1 MENIRQN
8 NLPDTAL
15 SEEDGGLNLKKLAY
29 TLLQYWLWFVISVF
43 ICLLCAF
50 TYLRYATPVYKVSSK
65 ILIKDDKNTSPSFN
79 PQDLLGEL
87 DIFNTQNNVNNEQQV
102 LNTYYLLKQVVDE
115 MQLNVS
121 CYAVGGI
128 KSTELYNNNPFKVQ
142 LITLKD
148 SIPTQVF
155 KLKFSGNDSFTIN
168 SDSINASFRFNDI
181 IKTPHARFIVK
192 RNDNGISPSP
202 NMDYKIQ
209 ISTPDVVAENYLK
222 KITLNITD
230 KQASVIEISLQETV
244 PQKGEDILNKL
255 YEVYTRMNEEDKDK
269 IADSTISFIN
279 DRLAVVSTELS
290 GVEKN
295 IEQFKVQNQLSTDI
309 PEQVKLTLNNA
320 SDVQKQLTEQ
330 DVAISVVQSI
340 EDHLKG
346 NSQRIVPNAGVIQD
360 PTYITTVQEYN
371 TLVLERDRQLET
383 TKPDNPVVQNLN
395 SQIEG
400 VKKNLI
406 ISLENI
412 KKGMQIARD
421 ELAGKNEQLMGDI
434 KKSPEKERIFLDI
447 TRQQDVKQ
455 QLYLYLLQK
464 REETAISKSGTL
476 SNSRLIEPAKS
487 DNEPFSPQKS
497 LLYLVA
503 FCAGIVI
510 PSGVIYFKNL
520 LNNTVT
526 DSTEVVKETNAPL
539 LGEIGHNSTGKTVVA
554 EQNSR
559 TALAEQ
565 FRAVRTN
572 LQFFLRGKEHQ
583 VIMVTSGTSGEGK
596 SFFSINLSSSL
607 AISGKRV
614 VLMELDLRKPKI
626 SKEIGL
632 AIEAGFTDYLI
643 GYIKKEAL
651 IKSTTV
657 HPNLFLISSGTI
669 PPNPAE
675 LLLGPKTDEVFA
687 WLRTQFDYIIV
698 DTPPAGVVI
707 DSLLIGKHADA
718 SVYVVRQK
726 YTLKDQLK
734 IVDNFRQYEKL
745 PNISILVNDVKVD
758 KTYGYGSGYHYGY
771 GYGYA
776 SDYYSDGKKQ
786 KFSLFKK
793 K

>member
-1 MENIRQN
+1 
-8 NLPDTAL
+8 
-15 SEEDGGLNLKKLAY
+15 
-29 TLLQYWLWFVISVF
+29 
-43 ICLLCAF
+43 
-50 TYLRYATPVYKVSSK
+50 
-65 ILIKDDKNTSPSFN
+65 
-79 PQDLLGEL
+79 
-87 DIFNTQNNVNNEQQV
+87 
-102 LNTYYLLKQVVDE
+102 
-115 MQLNVS
+115 
-121 CYAVGGI
+121 
-128 KSTELYNNNPFKVQ
+128 
-142 LITLKD
+142 
-148 SIPTQVF
+148 
-155 KLKFSGNDSFTIN
+155 
-168 SDSINASFRFNDI
+168 
-181 IKTPHARFIVK
+181 
-192 RNDNGISPSP
+192 
-202 NMDYKIQ
+202 
-209 ISTPDVVAENYLK
+209 
-222 KITLNITD
+222 
-230 KQASVIEISLQETV
+230 
-244 PQKGEDILNKL
+244 
-255 YEVYTRMNEEDKDK
+255 
-269 IADSTISFIN
+269 
-279 DRLAVVSTELS
+279 
-290 GVEKN
+290 
-295 IEQFKVQNQLSTDI
+295 
-309 PEQVKLTLNNA
+309 
-320 SDVQKQLTEQ
+320 
-330 DVAISVVQSI
+330 
-340 EDHLKG
+340 
-346 NSQRIVPNAGVIQD
+346 
-360 PTYITTVQEYN
+360 
-371 TLVLERDRQLET
+371 VLERDRQLET

-412 KKGMQIARD
+412 KKGMQIARN

-434 KKSPEKERIFLDI
+434 KKSPGKERIFLDI

-497 LLYLVA
+497 LLYLLA
-503 FCAGIVI
+503 LCAGIVI

-526 DSTEVVKETNAPL
+526 DSTEVVKETNVPL
-539 LGEIGHNSTGKTVVA
+539 LGEIGHNNTGKTVVA

-572 LQFFLRGKEHQ
+572 LQFLLRGKEHQ

-626 SKEIGL
+626 SKEVGL
-632 AIEAGFTDYLI
+632 SSETGFTDYLI

-651 IKSTTV
+651 IKSTRV

-675 LLLGPKTDEVFA
+675 LLLGPRTDEVFG
-687 WLRTQFDYIIV
+687 WLRTQFDYIVV

-707 DSLLIGKHADA
+707 DSLLIGKYADA
-718 SVYVVRQK
+718 SVYMVRQK

-734 IVDNFRQYEKL
+734 IVANFKQYEKL
-745 PNISILVNDVKVD
+745 PNLSILVNDVKVD